1 VIFRDYVCISL
12 LYRAHGQLATG
23 QYYCCF
29 TALQAICLPIMA
41 HTTVQQMRLAV
52 DLLDQGNEQGCI
64 TTLQALLLQPTLP
77 PFWRIH
83 ALALLAHTVDDWF
96 EAKVRL
102 SFRVQGV
109 EQC

>member
-1 VIFRDYVCISL
+1 
-12 LYRAHGQLATG
+12 
-23 QYYCCF
+23 
-29 TALQAICLPIMA
+29 MA

-52 DLLDQGNEQGCI
+52 DLLDQGNEQACI
-64 TTLQALLLQPTLP
+64 TTLQDLLLQPNLP

-102 SFRVQGV
+102 SSSPGVNNADQGV
-109 EQC
+109 ETSNTRQSAVAVQSQTDPRRCRP